1 MAVPELMTAL
11 FMWFAMAVLLILID
25 RRSAPPFTW
34 DIAILT
40 RVSACRSRWLDRF
53 FSAVTVFGS
62 FFVLTPITAFIL
74 WMLIHTGRLEEGCFL
89 ALSFIG
95 ASVIANLTKPVF
107 KRKRPDLFPPLG
119 KMPLHSSYPSAHS
132 AQIMAFVTS
141 LFLIFDPAGSQFA
154 VWLIAAA
161 FLMAAMVAFSR
172 IYLQVHYPS
181 DVVAGLMLA
190 LLWVMGTEHL
200 LVLFG
205 ISIK

>member
-11 FMWFAMAVLLILID
+11 FLWFAMAMLLILID

-40 RVSACRSRWLDRF
+40 RVSVCRSRWLDRF

-74 WMLIHTGRLEEGCFL
+74 WMLIHTGRFEEGCFL

-132 AQIMAFVTS
+132 AQI
-141 LFLIFDPAGSQFA
+141 
-154 VWLIAAA
+154 
-161 FLMAAMVAFSR
+161 
-172 IYLQVHYPS
+172 
-181 DVVAGLMLA
+181 
-190 LLWVMGTEHL
+190 
-200 LVLFG
+200 
-205 ISIK
+205 